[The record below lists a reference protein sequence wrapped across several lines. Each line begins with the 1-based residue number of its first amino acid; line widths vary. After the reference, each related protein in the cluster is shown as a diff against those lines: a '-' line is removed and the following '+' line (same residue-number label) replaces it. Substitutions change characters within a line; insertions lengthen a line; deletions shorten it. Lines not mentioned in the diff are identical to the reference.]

1 VTAPLSDIPDSF
13 FTVHQADARQLGR
26 VLDRYSSQ
34 DEPLLTCTITS
45 PPYGSL
51 KNYGT
56 PDQIGWGQPYDEY
69 LIELRRVF
77 RSIYRH
83 TRMDGSMWLIVDT
96 LRSDPTAFNPF
107 TRVELLPFQL
117 AQEAAESG
125 WILRETVI
133 WQKDKTLPWSSA
145 SRLRNAF
152 EYLLLFAK
160 SSSYKYRL
168 ERLRDPVELKK
179 WWVKWPER
187 HNPHGKV
194 PTNVWEYNLPVQ
206 GSWKAPAVQHA
217 CPLPPRLVERL
228 LQLSTD
234 EGDVVLDPFAG
245 TGVVVA
251 EAEHMKRRGIGIE
264 LNPAYV
270 RAYKKIVLPEIRRR
284 PAYDPRPPRV
294 EEAARRRD
302 ALIKLRALKY
312 PKALVQ
318 QLAKQHPRFPR
329 PEVVGL
335 LMDKFDKEA
344 LSEPARTIAVR
355 TVFGVS
361 GDAEMREDLHRVLK
375 EIAERPP
382 VSKYGVTGP
391 IDVVPTELFGEAI
404 KRKRLYVY
412 VGGRTWWGTGPMAL
426 DKAMRSPAPPLRSGQ
441 YYDYPPIVSNLQV
454 RVEPEA

>member
-1 VTAPLSDIPDSF
+1 MSKTLPNIPDQF

-26 VLDRYSSQ
+26 ILDRYSSQ

-45 PPYGSL
+45 PPYGNL
-51 KNYGT
+51 KNYGS
-56 PDQIGWGQPYDEY
+56 PDQIGWGQPYEEY
-69 LIELRRVF
+69 LVELRRVF

-152 EYLLLFAK
+152 EYVLLFAK
-160 SSSYKYRL
+160 SSSYKFRL
-168 ERLRDPVELKK
+168 ERLRDPVELTD

-187 HNPHGKV
+187 YNPHGKV
-194 PTNVWEYNLPVQ
+194 ETNVWQFPVPVQ
-206 GSWKAPAVQHA
+206 GSWKAAAVQHA
-217 CPLPPRLVERL
+217 CPLPPGLVERL
-228 LQLSTD
+228 LLLSTD
-234 EGDVVLDPFAG
+234 EGDVVFDPFAG

-264 LNPAYV
+264 LNPEYV
-270 RAYKKIVLPEIRRR
+270 RAFKRVVRPEIKSRHDYDQPRR
-284 PAYDPRPPRV
+284 A

-312 PKALVQ
+312 PKALIQ
-318 QLAKQHPRFPR
+318 QLAKRHPQFPR
-329 PEVVGL
+329 PDVVAL
-335 LMDKFDKEA
+335 LMDRFDKDA

-361 GDAEMREDLHRVLK
+361 GDAEMREDLRRVLK
-375 EIAERPP
+375 LIAERPP
-382 VSKYGVTGP
+382 VSKYGVAGS

-404 KRKRLYVY
+404 KRKRVHVY
-412 VGGRTWWGTGPMAL
+412 VGGRTWWATGPMGL
-426 DKAMRSPAPPLRSGQ
+426 DKAMNLPAGPLKSNN
-441 YYDYPPIVSNLQV
+441 YDYPPIVSNVKV
-454 RVEPEA
+454 RENPRT